1 METTEKGEENDM
13 NAIAQRITASPAATP
28 AEMAMRIKQEA
39 PTLAGLNPDQLEQI
53 ARMVIAQR
61 LVAELNTAV
70 NLAGIDWQAEKE
82 TFLSNAGKSNSV
94 HTRTG
99 YRSALSRLET
109 WTASRGIN
117 PLELTPAQADD
128 FIYSLKAEGR
138 APASVRLDTAAA
150 SSFYTFL
157 HRRHT
162 AIENPFRGT
171 KARPAKKDV
180 KEKAIPDAKEVK
192 AVIAALP
199 PMEAAAVSV
208 MAYRGLRAGALPT
221 LSIAGGRFAAHSKG
235 KDIAGELP
243 PAALKAIKAAALPLR
258 SPFAAPDGYKADN
271 WTNTLEKRIA
281 KATGELHQA
290 GKIRAAYSCHDLRHF
305 FAVTDYQ
312 KNHDIHRLCKLLD
325 HASIQV
331 TETYLK
337 SLNVE
342 L

>member
-1 METTEKGEENDM
+1 M
-13 NAIAQRITASPAATP
+13 NAIVARAGQEIKDLAATLAAFPSPDKWTQAQRDQAVQFAALLETAQK
-28 AEMAMRIKQEA
+28 M
-39 PTLAGLNPDQLEQI
+39 I
-53 ARMVIAQR
+53 AVKS
-61 LVAELNTAV
+61 LS
-70 NLAGIDWQAEKE
+70 GIDWRTEKE
-82 TFLSNAGKSNSV
+82 TFLSNAGKTNSV

-99 YRSALSRLET
+99 YRAALGRLEA
-109 WTASRGIN
+109 WAASNAIN
-117 PLELTPAQADD
+117 PLELTPSQADD
-128 FIYSLKAEGR
+128 FIYSLKADGR

-171 KARPAKKDV
+171 KARPAKKTV
-180 KEKAIPDAKEVK
+180 RETAIPDAKEVK
-192 AVIAALP
+192 TIIAALP
-199 PMEAAAVSV
+199 PMEAAAASV
-208 MAYRGLRAGALPT
+208 LAYRGLRAGALAT
-221 LSIAGGRFAAHSKG
+221 LSIAGGRFTAHSKG
-235 KDIAGELP
+235 KEIDGELP
-243 PAALKAIKAAALPLR
+243 QTALKAIQAAVLPLR
-258 SPFAAPDGYKADN
+258 SPFAAPNGYKPEN

-281 KATGELHQA
+281 KATGELYRA

-305 FAVTDYQ
+305 YAVTDYR

-337 SLNVE
+337 SLKVE

>member
-1 METTEKGEENDM
+1 VKTTEKGEENDM
-13 NAIAQRITASPAATP
+13 NAIAQRITAIPATTP
-28 AEMAMRIKQEA
+28 AEMAMRIKREA
-39 PTLAGLNPDQLEQI
+39 PALADLNQEQLEQI

-61 LVAELNTAV
+61 LAADLNKKV
-70 NLAGIDWQAEKE
+70 DMAGVDWQAEKE

-99 YRSALSRLET
+99 YRAALGRLET
-109 WTASRGIN
+109 WTASRGIS
-117 PLELTPAQADD
+117 PLELTPALADD
-128 FIYSLKAEGR
+128 WIYSLKAEGR
-138 APASVRLDTAAA
+138 APASIRLDTAAA

-180 KEKAIPDAKEVK
+180 KKKAIPDAREVK
-192 AVIAALP
+192 AIIAALS
-199 PMEAAAVSV
+199 PMEAAAASV

-221 LSIAGGRFAAHSKG
+221 LSIAGGKFTGYSKG
-235 KDIAGELP
+235 KDIDGELP
-243 PAALKAIKAAALPLR
+243 QAALKALEAAGLPLR
-258 SPFAAPDGYKADN
+258 APFAVPDGYKPEN
-271 WTNTLEKRIA
+271 WTNTLEKRIV
-281 KATGELHQA
+281 KATKELYQA
-290 GKIRAAYSCHDLRHF
+290 RKIRAAYSCHALRHF
-305 FAVTDYQ
+305 YAVTEYQ
-312 KNHDIHRLCKLLD
+312 KSNDIHRIKELLG

-337 SLNVE
+337 SLKVE